1 MKLFIILLF
10 SYFLTTGAIA
20 QDIIVKND
28 KTEIKAKIEEI
39 TETTIKYKK
48 FEMLDGPI
56 YNINVNDVFMIM
68 YKNGAKEYIQAKT
81 NTQAPVQNNTPVVNP
96 SVQNAPTYNSNQT
109 TNIGGAHEP
118 MVRIRR
124 GYYSFEGEKL
134 KAHSDYV
141 TTFNKYGYTDLGARY
156 KEGRNITYV
165 GAGVGLGMVVG
176 YAISSKVVFMYIGGS
191 TALIASII
199 GTSMRDSAVKK
210 FNTRATKKIGFN
222 KIELSPTFNIDGH
235 GNHIGISIGF

>member
-1 MKLFIILLF
+1 MKPFIILLF
-10 SYFLTTGAIA
+10 SYCLTTGAIA

-96 SVQNAPTYNSNQT
+96 SVQSAPTNNTNQT

-124 GYYSFEGEKL
+124 GYYSYQGTKFKSN
-134 KAHSDYV
+134 SDYIYTFEKFGYKDLAVRYKGGV
-141 TTFNKYGYTDLGARY
+141 TTQYIGSGAGFVCLILGIALGDNGLLYGGAGGVLIVSIIATGKRDNAVQEFNK
-156 KEGRNITYV
+156 
-165 GAGVGLGMVVG
+165 
-176 YAISSKVVFMYIGGS
+176 
-191 TALIASII
+191 
-199 GTSMRDSAVKK
+199 
-210 FNTRATKKIGFN
+210 RATKKIGFN
-222 KIELSPTFNIDGH
+222 KIELSPTFNIDGQ
-235 GNHIGISIGF
+235 GNHIGIAMRF